1 VKYTKLFRA
10 IIDDMDLTNF
20 IWRLMCVASIVVV
33 PVCILTGPPGWL
45 MLLLWIGAMG
55 GCMPKEGERGRFPWP
70 KPKIGPDG
78 LTELQ
83 RNEKRAREDFIK
95 RQQRGHYTDF

>member
-1 VKYTKLFRA
+1 
-10 IIDDMDLTNF
+10 
-20 IWRLMCVASIVVV
+20 
-33 PVCILTGPPGWL
+33 
-45 MLLLWIGAMG
+45 MG